1 MTTMPRVLSDVA
13 RIEEVLKN
21 IEEEMQ
27 SLAAQLRTF
36 DQRNVAGV
44 EDLSRLDTLKNNME
58 QVIYRP
64 FYRLHL
70 PLQMTDRIISVCLGT
85 VQGDPRGTCSMES
98 SSQGSEEL
106 SREWRP
112 SRRFC

>member
-1 MTTMPRVLSDVA
+1 MVEAMTTMPRVLSDVA

-64 FYRLHL
+64 FYRLQL
-70 PLQMTDRIISVCLGT
+70 LYS
-85 VQGDPRGTCSMES
+85 
-98 SSQGSEEL
+98 
-106 SREWRP
+106 
-112 SRRFC
+112 